1 MGLVDIS
8 YSQLMISLMFVLVA
22 GAASVRLEL
31 GLERDILWGTVR
43 TFSQLFIVGFLL
55 TYVFALNSAILVLL
69 IFTGMIVFSAYII
82 RGRVK
87 ETGVPYFV
95 PTFISMFASYMLVT
109 LVVTA
114 FVIQADPWYKP
125 QYFIPLG
132 GMIIGNSMSAIAISL
147 RTIFADIRRQRMEI
161 ELYLILG
168 ASHREATH
176 RITREAIRAGMIPTL
191 NSMMAVGV
199 VFLPGMMTGQI
210 LAGADP
216 LTSIKYQI
224 VVMLMLVGS
233 TALGCIIVSFIGRD
247 LCFNQDQQLILGEK
261 SEPAET
267 KPA

>member
-8 YSQLMISLMFVLVA
+8 YSQLLISLLFVLAA

-43 TFSQLFIVGFLL
+43 TFSQLFLVGYAL
-55 TYVFALNSAILVLL
+55 TYVFALSSVILVLL

-87 ETGVPYFV
+87 ETSVPYFIPSFV
-95 PTFISMFASYMLVT
+95 AMFVSYMLVT
-109 LVVTA
+109 FVVTA
-114 FVIQADPWYKP
+114 FVIQADPWYRP

-132 GMIIGNSMSAIAISL
+132 GMIIGNSMSAIALSL
-147 RTIFADIRRQRMEI
+147 KSIFADIRRQRLEI
-161 ELYLILG
+161 ELYLSLG
-168 ASHREATH
+168 ATHKEATH
-176 RITREAIRAGMIPTL
+176 KIIREAIRAGMIPTL
-191 NSMMAVGV
+191 NAMMAVGV

-216 LTSIKYQI
+216 ITSIKYQI

-233 TALGCIIVSFIGRD
+233 TALGCIIVSFIGRN
-247 LCFNQDQQLILGEK
+247 LCFNREQQLTLPEMIDYSPPLR
-261 SEPAET
+261 
-267 KPA
+267 